1 MLSSQI
7 VFVGSLEKSGTLFKV
22 VPGFLHS
29 LGEVLHH
36 DTVYNPSRNEYL
48 ITFDFDVDN
57 DSQPDQLYALRFDVS
72 GNVVDRKILNFT
84 ANIGGKAGI

>member
-36 DTVYNPSRNEYL
+36 DTAYNPSRNEYL